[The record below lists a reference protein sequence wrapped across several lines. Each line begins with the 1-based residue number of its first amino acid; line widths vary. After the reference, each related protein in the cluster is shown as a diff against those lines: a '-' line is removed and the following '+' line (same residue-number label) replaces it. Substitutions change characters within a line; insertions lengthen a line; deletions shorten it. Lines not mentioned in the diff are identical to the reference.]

1 MDISAFVIFEQA
13 VIPVF
18 PVDVVISMNP
28 AHRNSGLEHWRQ
40 LLAQWLLEIHVA
52 KEYNSLGMVLLDGP
66 KQRPPFS
73 MRIAVEQNAQTHLK
87 WFSNIDSEFNARFV
101 SSRRAVA
108 AAMQTRYPAHIVTRK
123 ASTFRCGFAVNILH
137 QFTIKAPVRVLM
149 HIDSS
154 RAKES
159 RDVR

>member
-1 MDISAFVIFEQA
+1 MDISACVIFEQA
-13 VIPVF
+13 VLPVF
-18 PVDVVISMNP
+18 PVNVVISMNP
-28 AHRNSGLEHWRQ
+28 AHLDAGLEHRRQ
-40 LLAQWLLEIHVA
+40 LLAQGLFEIHVA

-66 KQRPPFS
+66 KQRRPFS

-87 WFSNIDSEFNARFV
+87 WFSNIDSEFNARSF

-108 AAMQTRYPAHIVTRK
+108 AAMQTRYPAHTVTRK
-123 ASTFRCGFAVNILH
+123 ASTFRSRFANNILH
-137 QFTIKAPVRVLM
+137 QFTIKAPVHVLR

-154 RAKES
+154 RAKEN